1 MPVNATYEYANA
13 ELEYLAAQTIEEK
26 IIALKKMI
34 STAPKHK
41 SSETLLAQLRGKLS
55 KLKKESEQQ
64 KKKKR
69 GVSKGIKKSG
79 HAQVIMLGAAN
90 SGKSSLLAAL
100 TNAKPKIAEYP
111 FTTQQPEIG
120 TLDMEGCRIQIV
132 EMPANADREMLSA
145 LHGAN
150 LILIVVTSLS
160 ELVAWSD
167 FLKSLNI
174 KTPKIAVITK
184 IDIIDTKEIKKLEA
198 LKNAFK
204 VSAKTKEGVEELKQL
219 IFNELNL
226 IRVYTK
232 EPGKKITSEPII
244 LKKDSTIAGMAE
256 KIRRDFIKRFKSA
269 KVWGKSVKFQGQS
282 VSSEHV
288 LKDKDIVE
296 LYIK

>member
-13 ELEYLAAQTIEEK
+13 EVEYLAAQTVEEK

-41 SSETLLAQLRGKLS
+41 SSETLLAQLRGKLA

-64 KKKKR
+64 KKRKK

-79 HAQVIMLGAAN
+79 HAQVIMLGTAN

-100 TNAKPKIAEYP
+100 TNAKPKIAEWP

-120 TLDMEGCRIQIV
+120 TLDMEGCRIQII
-132 EMPANADREMLSA
+132 ELPANADREMLSVV
-145 LHGAN
+145 HGAN
-150 LILIVVTSLS
+150 LLLIVVTSLN
-160 ELVAWSD
+160 ELVSWSD
-167 FLKSLNI
+167 FLKTINI
-174 KTPKIAVITK
+174 RVPKIAIINK
-184 IDIIDTKEIKKLEA
+184 IDVLDKKEIKKLDV
-198 LKNAFK
+198 LKKVFK
-204 VSAKTKEGVEELKQL
+204 VSAKTKEGIEELKQA
-219 IFNELNL
+219 IFDELNL

-232 EPGKKITSEPII
+232 EPGKKITAEPMI

-282 VSSEHV
+282 VSSEHI
-288 LKDKDIVE
+288 LKDKDVVE

>member
-269 KVWGKSVKFQGQS
+269 KVWGRGVKFQGQS
-282 VSSEHV
+282 VGLEHI